1 MQGIACTPFLAGLDR
16 TLPQLTPGI
25 SPEALAIF
33 QAALPAQAMP
43 ADAVAGSRQAEAP
56 ATQIKAQ
63 VLPKEAAHS
72 SPSATD
78 LAYPQQAPQS
88 QEAAV
93 ESAPSED
100 SAAWEGLLDLSP
112 MPGNLNMASNMAFL
126 NSPEMD
132 ALSTLCQVSPM
143 GSSGSRPTPVLFL
156 GGSATVQD
164 TTQHT
169 QERASEPTSEP
180 VPTTAQEDAT
190 AGNKA
195 RLAALQDEES
205 VGSASPADAAGMQC
219 RSEVPAASD
228 TGASGVRTRPAP
240 IPVSERYFSQ
250 RSLTTALALR
260 EAHASHPDQ
269 LSWLVRL

>member
-25 SPEALAIF
+25 SPEALAMF
-33 QAALPAQAMP
+33 QAALPAGAMP
-43 ADAVAGSRQAEAP
+43 AGAMAGSRQPEALAP
-56 ATQIKAQ
+56 QMSAQ

-78 LAYPQQAPQS
+78 LACPQQAPQS
-88 QEAAV
+88 PEAAV
-93 ESAPSED
+93 EAARNAD

-126 NSPEMD
+126 DSPEMD

-143 GSSGSRPTPVLFL
+143 GSSGSKPTPVLFL
-156 GGSATVQD
+156 GSSAAMQD
-164 TTQHT
+164 MTQHARE
-169 QERASEPTSEP
+169 QASEPVSDPVTSS
-180 VPTTAQEDAT
+180 AQEDAM
-190 AGNKA
+190 AGRNS

-205 VGSASPADAAGMQC
+205 VGSASPADAAGMHC
-219 RSEVPAASD
+219 HPEAPVASD

-240 IPVSERYFSQ
+240 SQ
-250 RSLTTALALR
+250 
-260 EAHASHPDQ
+260 
-269 LSWLVRL
+269 VRDT